1 MPPIIEISGLRKTY
15 SRAFRQPHNALDGLD
30 MEVTAGQVHGFLG
43 PNGSGKTTTL
53 RALLG
58 LIRVNGGTMR
68 IFGEEVPHRLPEVVP
83 RIGAVVESPQ
93 FFKHFSG
100 RLTLQL
106 LAESAG
112 VSKARVEEVLE
123 QVGLRDSAKGAVKG
137 YSLGMRQRLAVAQ
150 ALLKQPQLLI
160 LDEPANGLDPAGI
173 HHMRELL
180 QWLAKS
186 QGVTVVVSSHLLS
199 EVQQLCDSMTI
210 VSRGRRIVDGKVA
223 DIIAGHGESSLSVRF
238 PDVASLPEAAE
249 ALKAAS
255 GTLDAANAAVE
266 ASVDRDRL
274 VVKGAPEPAWVT
286 KTLADAGIY
295 LSELQTE
302 TKNLESVFL
311 ELTGTAP
318 VPGQTV
324 QIGQSIEVPQAPPV
338 PVTSGEMTIEVESE
352 GAER

>member
-1 MPPIIEISGLRKTY
+1 MSPIIEISGLRKSY

-30 MEVTAGQVHGFLG
+30 LEVAAGQVHGFLG

-58 LIRVNGGTMR
+58 LIRVDGGTMR
-68 IFGEEVPHRLPEVVP
+68 IFDQEVPHRLPDVVSQ
-83 RIGAVVESPQ
+83 IGAVVESPQ

-123 QVGLRDSAKGAVKG
+123 QVGLKDAAKASVKG

-180 QWLAKS
+180 QWLAHS
-186 QGVTVVVSSHLLS
+186 EGVTVVVSSHLLS

-223 DIIAGHGESSLSVRF
+223 DIIAGHGESSLTVRF
-238 PDVASLPEAAE
+238 PDAASLPEAAD
-249 ALKAAS
+249 ALKEAAATAPEADVS
-255 GTLDAANAAVE
+255 AV
-266 ASVDRDRL
+266 VDRDRL
-274 VVKGAPEPAWVT
+274 VVKGAAEAAWVT
-286 KTLADAGIY
+286 KALADAGIY
-295 LSELQTE
+295 LSELRAE

-318 VPGQTV
+318 VPGETV
-324 QIGQSIEVPQAPPV
+324 QIGQSVEVPAPAAAAAPA
-338 PVTSGEMTIEVESE
+338 TTGDETIEVQAE

>member
-30 MEVTAGQVHGFLG
+30 LEVAAGQVHGFLG

-58 LIRVNGGTMR
+58 LIRVDGGTMR
-68 IFGEEVPHRLPEVVP
+68 IFGEEVPQRLPSVVG

-123 QVGLRDSAKGAVKG
+123 QVGLRDAAKASVKG

-180 QWLAKS
+180 QWLAHS

-210 VSRGRRIVDGKVA
+210 VSRGRRIVDGNVA
-223 DIIAGHGESSLSVRF
+223 DIIAGHGDSSLTVRF
-238 PDVASLPEAAE
+238 PEAASLPLAAE
-249 ALKAAS
+249 ALTAAS
-255 GTLDAANAAVE
+255 GSPDGPRTVT
-266 ASVDRDRL
+266 ASIDRDRL
-274 VVKGAPEPAWVT
+274 VVRGAPEAAWVT
-286 KTLADAGIY
+286 KALADEGIY
-295 LSELQTE
+295 LSELRTE

-324 QIGQSIEVPQAPPV
+324 QIGESVVVPQGPPAQ
-338 PVTSGEMTIEVESE
+338 VTAGDVTIEVEAE

>member
-15 SRAFRQPHNALDGLD
+15 SKAFRQPHNALDGLD
-30 MEVTAGQVHGFLG
+30 LEVAQGQVHGFLG

-58 LIRVNGGTMR
+58 LIRVDGGTMR
-68 IFGEEVPHRLPEVVP
+68 VFGEEVPQRLPQVIS

-123 QVGLRDSAKGAVKG
+123 QVGLRDAAKSSVKG

-180 QWLAKS
+180 QWLAHS

-210 VSRGRRIVDGKVA
+210 VSRGRRIVDGSVA
-223 DIIAGHGESSLSVRF
+223 DIIAGHGGSSLTVRF

-249 ALKAAS
+249 ALTTAEEGVAAS
-255 GTLDAANAAVE
+255 I
-266 ASVDRDRL
+266 DRDRL
-274 VVKGAPEPAWVT
+274 VVTGAPEAAWVT
-286 KTLADAGIY
+286 RTLADAGIY
-295 LSELQTE
+295 LSELRAE

-324 QIGQSIEVPQAPPV
+324 QIGQSVEVPAAAAPIVVSTEPV
-338 PVTSGEMTIEVESE
+338 AVTSE
-352 GAER
+352 GVQQ

>member
-1 MPPIIEISGLRKTY
+1 
-15 SRAFRQPHNALDGLD
+15 
-30 MEVTAGQVHGFLG
+30 MEVAAGQVHGFLG

-58 LIRVNGGTMR
+58 LIGTDDGAMR
-68 IFGEEVPHRLPEVVP
+68 IFGEEVPRRLPHVIG

-100 RLTLQL
+100 RLTLQI

-112 VSKARVEEVLE
+112 IAPARVDEVLE
-123 QVGLRDSAKGAVKG
+123 QVGLRDQARQSVKS

-150 ALLKQPQLLI
+150 ALLKRPELLV

-180 QWLAKS
+180 QWLAHE
-186 QGVTVVVSSHLLS
+186 QGVTVLVSSHLLS

-210 VSRGRRIVDGKVA
+210 VSRGRRVVDGEVA
-223 DIIAGHGESSLSVRF
+223 DILAGHSESQLSVRF
-238 PDVASLPEAAE
+238 GDAAE
-249 ALKAAS
+249 IGRAMEVLTAAGEGVS
-255 GTLDAANAAVE
+255 VAAE
-266 ASVDRDRL
+266 RERL
-274 VVKGAPEPAWVT
+274 VVTGAPEASWVT
-286 KTLADAGIY
+286 RTLADAGIY
-295 LSELQTE
+295 LSELTTE

-318 VPGQTV
+318 RAGSPVQVGQPAPTAPEGTPVETAPG
-324 QIGQSIEVPQAPPV
+324 
-338 PVTSGEMTIEVESE
+338 GEQ
-352 GAER
+352 

>member
-1 MPPIIEISGLRKTY
+1 
-15 SRAFRQPHNALDGLD
+15 
-30 MEVTAGQVHGFLG
+30 
-43 PNGSGKTTTL
+43 
-53 RALLG
+53 
-58 LIRVNGGTMR
+58 MR
-68 IFGEEVPHRLPEVVP
+68 IFGEEVPQRLPQVVS

-123 QVGLRDSAKGAVKG
+123 QVGLRDAAKSTVKG

-180 QWLAKS
+180 QWLAHS

-210 VSRGRRIVDGKVA
+210 VSRGRRIVDGSVK
-223 DIIAGHGESSLSVRF
+223 DIIAGHGGSSLTVRF

-249 ALKAAS
+249 ALTTAEEGVAAS
-255 GTLDAANAAVE
+255 I
-266 ASVDRDRL
+266 DRDRL
-274 VVKGAPEPAWVT
+274 VVTGAPEAAWVT
-286 KTLADAGIY
+286 RTLADAGIY
-295 LSELQTE
+295 LSELRAE

-324 QIGQSIEVPQAPPV
+324 QIGQSVAV
-338 PVTSGEMTIEVESE
+338 PVAEAPIVVSTEPVTVTSE
-352 GAER
+352 GVQQ

>member
-1 MPPIIEISGLRKTY
+1 MPPVIEISGLRKTY
-15 SRAFRQPHNALDGLD
+15 QKLLRRPHNALDGLD
-30 MEVTAGQVHGFLG
+30 LEVAAGQVHGFLG

-58 LIRVNGGTMR
+58 LIGTDAGSMR
-68 IFGEEVPHRLPEVVP
+68 IFGEEVPRRLPHVVG
-83 RIGAVVESPQ
+83 RIGAVVEAPQ

-106 LAESAG
+106 LAESIGAP
-112 VSKARVEEVLE
+112 ATRVDEVLE
-123 QVGLRDSAKGAVKG
+123 QVGLRDQAKQSVKG

-150 ALLKQPQLLI
+150 ALLKRPELLI

-180 QWLAKS
+180 QWLAHD
-186 QGVTVVVSSHLLS
+186 QGATVVVSSHLLS

-223 DIIAGHGESSLSVRF
+223 DIIAGHSGSRLSVRF
-238 PDVASLPEAAE
+238 ADSGRIPEAVEALVNAGGVSVEAEPDRLLVTGAPEAA
-249 ALKAAS
+249 
-255 GTLDAANAAVE
+255 
-266 ASVDRDRL
+266 
-274 VVKGAPEPAWVT
+274 WVT
-286 KTLADAGIY
+286 RTLADAGLY
-295 LSELQTE
+295 LSELTSE

-318 VPGQTV
+318 QAGRAVQVGQ
-324 QIGQSIEVPQAPPV
+324 PAP
-338 PVTSGEMTIEVESE
+338 ETIAA
-352 GAER
+352 GGDQR

>member
-15 SRAFRQPHNALDGLD
+15 SRAFRQPHHALDGLD
-30 MEVTAGQVHGFLG
+30 LEVAEGQVHGFLG

-58 LIRVNGGTMR
+58 LIRVDGGTMR
-68 IFGEEVPHRLPEVVP
+68 IFGQTVPRQRPQVVG

-93 FFKHFSG
+93 FFKHHSG

-112 VSKARVEEVLE
+112 VPKARVEEVLE
-123 QVGLRDSAKGAVKG
+123 QVGLRDAAKGAVRG

-150 ALLKQPQLLI
+150 ALLKQPRLLI

-180 QWLAKS
+180 QWLAHS

-199 EVQQLCDSMTI
+199 EVQQLCDAMTI

-223 DIIAGHGESSLSVRF
+223 DIIAGHSGTSLSVRF
-238 PDVASLPEAAE
+238 PDAASLPEAVE
-249 ALKAAS
+249 ALTTA
-255 GTLDAANAAVE
+255 DATVTAAV
-266 ASVDRDRL
+266 DRERL
-274 VVKGAPEPAWVT
+274 VVQGAPEAAWVT
-286 KTLADAGIY
+286 RTLADAGIY
-295 LSELQTE
+295 LSELTTE
-302 TKNLESVFL
+302 TKNLEMVFL

-318 VPGQTV
+318 VPGETV
-324 QIGQSIEVPQAPPV
+324 QIGGSVVPPAAAPVGAPAPV
-338 PVTSGEMTIEVESE
+338 AVEAGSGEAE

>member
-15 SRAFRQPHNALDGLD
+15 KRAFRQPHHALDGLD
-30 MEVTAGQVHGFLG
+30 LEVAAGQVHGFLG

-58 LIRVNGGTMR
+58 LIRVDGGTMR
-68 IFGEEVPHRLPEVVP
+68 IFGEAVPQLLPQVVS

-112 VSKARVEEVLE
+112 LPRTRVDEVLE
-123 QVGLRDSAKGAVKG
+123 QVGLREAAKVSVRG

-150 ALLKQPQLLI
+150 ALLKQPRLLI

-180 QWLAKS
+180 QWLAHS

-199 EVQQLCDSMTI
+199 EVQQLCDAMTI

-223 DIIAGHGESSLSVRF
+223 DILAGHSGTSLSVRF
-238 PDVASLPEAAE
+238 PDAASLPEAAL
-249 ALKAAS
+249 ALTAEEGVSAAI
-255 GTLDAANAAVE
+255 
-266 ASVDRDRL
+266 DRERL
-274 VVKGAPEPAWVT
+274 VVTGAPEAAWVT
-286 KTLADAGIY
+286 HTLADAGIY
-295 LSELQTE
+295 LSELTTE

-318 VPGQTV
+318 TPGGTV
-324 QIGQSIEVPQAPPV
+324 QIGQSVVPPAAVPVGDPPV
-338 PVTSGEMTIEVESE
+338 DVQVE
-352 GAER
+352 GVER

>member
-1 MPPIIEISGLRKTY
+1 M
-15 SRAFRQPHNALDGLD
+15 
-30 MEVTAGQVHGFLG
+30 
-43 PNGSGKTTTL
+43 
-53 RALLG
+53 
-58 LIRVNGGTMR
+58 
-68 IFGEEVPHRLPEVVP
+68 
-83 RIGAVVESPQ
+83 VESPQ

-106 LAESAG
+106 LAESSG

-123 QVGLRDSAKGAVKG
+123 QVGLRDAAKASVKG

-180 QWLAKS
+180 QWLAQS

-238 PDVASLPEAAE
+238 PDAASLPEAAE
-249 ALKAAS
+249 ALKAAEQP
-255 GTLDAANAAVE
+255 DAAKAGVV

-274 VVKGAPEPAWVT
+274 VVTGAPEPAWVT

-295 LSELQTE
+295 LSELRTE

-324 QIGQSIEVPQAPPV
+324 QIGQSVEVPSAPAVPV
-338 PVTSGEMTIEVESE
+338 PAGDATIEVQPE

>member
-30 MEVTAGQVHGFLG
+30 LEVAAGQVHGFLG

-58 LIRVNGGTMR
+58 LIRVDGGTMR
-68 IFGEEVPHRLPEVVP
+68 IFGEEVPRRLPEVVG

-123 QVGLRDSAKGAVKG
+123 QVGLRDAAKASVKG

-180 QWLAKS
+180 QWLAHS

-223 DIIAGHGESSLSVRF
+223 DIIAGHGDSSLTVRF

-249 ALKAAS
+249 ALAAAS
-255 GTLDAANAAVE
+255 GSPGAAAVS
-266 ASVDRDRL
+266 AAVDRDRL
-274 VVKGAPEPAWVT
+274 VVRGAPEAAWVT
-286 KTLADAGIY
+286 RTLADAGIY
-295 LSELQTE
+295 LSELRME

-324 QIGQSIEVPQAPPV
+324 QIGESVVVPQGPPV
-338 PVTSGEMTIEVESE
+338 AVSDGVVSIEVESE

>member
-30 MEVTAGQVHGFLG
+30 LEVAAGQVHGFLG

-58 LIRVNGGTMR
+58 LIRVDGGTMR
-68 IFGEEVPHRLPEVVP
+68 IFGEEVPQRLPSVVG

-123 QVGLRDSAKGAVKG
+123 QVGLRDAAKASVKG

-180 QWLAKS
+180 QWLAHS

-210 VSRGRRIVDGKVA
+210 VSRGRRIVDGNVA
-223 DIIAGHGESSLSVRF
+223 DIIAGHGDSSLTVRF
-238 PDVASLPEAAE
+238 PDAASLPLAAE
-249 ALKAAS
+249 ALTAAS
-255 GTLDAANAAVE
+255 GSADGPRTVT
-266 ASVDRDRL
+266 ASIDRDRL
-274 VVKGAPEPAWVT
+274 VVRGAPEAAWVT
-286 KTLADAGIY
+286 KALADEGIY
-295 LSELQTE
+295 LSELRTE

-324 QIGQSIEVPQAPPV
+324 QIGESVVVPQGPPAQ
-338 PVTSGEMTIEVESE
+338 VTAGDVTIEVEAE